1 MTRGDN
7 LIRRDGARCMA
18 ISDTTYRTFGLP
30 NDHLIH
36 KVKGGEFDW
45 PPWNENL
52 PPHDSGWVLVRLTD
66 WSVRTAAWDPGLK
79 MWWMQNSGRTFQPSQ
94 ITGWAE
100 IP

>member
-7 LIRRDGARCMA
+7 LIRRDGAQCMA

-36 KVKGGEFDW
+36 EVKEGDFAPSEWKLGI
-45 PPWNENL
+45 PPL
-52 PPHDSGWVLVRLTD
+52 DAGWVLVRLTD
-66 WSVRTAAWDPGLK
+66 GSVRTAAWDPAHE
-79 MWWMQNSGRTFQPSQ
+79 MWWEQGSSKGFQFSRVF
-94 ITGWAE
+94 GWTE

>member
-36 KVKGGEFDW
+36 EVKEGDFAPSDW
-45 PPWNENL
+45 SLDFPP
-52 PPHDSGWVLVRLTD
+52 PDAGWVLVRLTD
-66 WSVRTAAWDPGLK
+66 GSMRVAAWDPTYEV
-79 MWWMQNSGRTFQPSQ
+79 WWEQGSGSRLRPKRVISWT
-94 ITGWAE
+94 E